1 MGEGQDEGEK
11 PLLRSRFGV
20 FRLNQL
26 EIIRVPPHLH
36 PLPPGERKE
45 KQKDEILTASE
56 YEASG

>member
-20 FRLNQL
+20 FIEPVRDAQ
-26 EIIRVPPHLH
+26 VPPHLH

-45 KQKDEILTASE
+45 KQKAKILTASE